1 MPSDAFLALGSN
13 LGDRKALV
21 DAAVKLL
28 AALPDTSLTA
38 RSSYYRTEPVGP
50 VPQDWFLNLVVWLRT
65 DLQPEAVL
73 DAAHLIEAELGRDR
87 SREVRWGP
95 RTLDIDLIAH
105 GDASRS
111 GPGLL
116 LPHPRFA
123 ERAFVLV
130 PLAEIAPHA
139 VIAGRSVAEHL
150 GAVGSEGVER
160 LEWSVPPA
168 ARGSVALAAQN

>member
-21 DAAVKLL
+21 DAAVRRLG
-28 AALPDTSLTA
+28 ALRETMLVA

-50 VPQDWFLNLVVWLRT
+50 VPQDWFLNLVVQVATALA
-65 DLQPEAVL
+65 PEALL

-105 GDASRS
+105 GDAARG
-111 GPGLL
+111 GPGLI

-139 VIAGRSVAEHL
+139 VIGGRSVASHL
-150 GAVGSEGVER
+150 GAVGAGGVEK
-160 LEWSVPPA
+160 LGWAVPPREDVA
-168 ARGSVALAAQN
+168 ALAGFG

>member
-21 DAAVKLL
+21 DAAVRRL
-28 AALPDTSLTA
+28 AALPDTVLAA

-50 VPQDWFLNLVVWLRT
+50 VPQEWFLNLVVGVRT
-65 DLQPEAVL
+65 TLEPEALL
-73 DAAHLIEAELGRDR
+73 DAAHLVEAELGRDR

-105 GDASRS
+105 GDASRT

-130 PLAEIAPHA
+130 PLAEIAPDA
-139 VIAGRSVAEHL
+139 LIAGRSVAEHL
-150 GAVGSEGVER
+150 ASVGSEGVER
-160 LEWSVPPA
+160 LDWAVPPIGQA
-168 ARGSVALAAQN
+168 TAELAGLG